1 MTLSGGPLERRSMS
15 DEAFVRLQDAI
26 ISGELQP
33 GERLRDYEL
42 AERLGTS
49 KTPIRHA
56 LDRLADNGLVEMQRN
71 RYTRVAPIDLER
83 VRNAVDLFG
92 DIWIGSVRHVMP
104 VIQDDDVA
112 YLVEL
117 ADDMAASV
125 QERDIIAFG
134 AGLRSAA
141 TGFARIEGNA
151 TRANS
156 IERLGPQIRRFT
168 QHAKDAVDWS
178 AVEEFVGAIREATSE
193 RDAVKT
199 RAVLVTFFDETL
211 PAIIDRAEQSGLAE
225 ISGGSTADE
234 RGRRHT
240 AVALV
245 ASRGYGVR
253 RWTSRGNSVTSRT
266 LAASTRRPTQRSSPM
281 AKPPWGGIPCANASR

>member
-26 ISGELQP
+26 ISGELLP

-71 RYTRVAPIDLER
+71 RYTRVAPIDLDR

-104 VIQDDDVA
+104 VMQDDDVS
-112 YLVEL
+112 YLIEL
-117 ADDMAASV
+117 TDEMAASAKS
-125 QERDIIAFG
+125 RDVIAFG
-134 AGLRSAA
+134 AALRGAA

-151 TRANS
+151 ARATI
-156 IERLGPQIRRFT
+156 IERLGPQIRRFS
-168 QHAKDAVDWS
+168 QHSKDAFDWA
-178 AVEEFVGAIREATSE
+178 AVGEFVTAIRAALKK
-193 RDAVKT
+193 RDAVET
-199 RAVLVTFFDETL
+199 RAVLVTLFDEVF
-211 PAIIDRAEQSGLAE
+211 PGIIDRAEAAGL
-225 ISGGSTADE
+225 
-234 RGRRHT
+234 
-240 AVALV
+240 VPP
-245 ASRGYGVR
+245 
-253 RWTSRGNSVTSRT
+253 T
-266 LAASTRRPTQRSSPM
+266 LD
-281 AKPPWGGIPCANASR
+281 

>member
-125 QERDIIAFG
+125 QARDIIAFG
-134 AGLRSAA
+134 AALRSAA

-199 RAVLVTFFDETL
+199 RAVLVSFFDDTL

-225 ISGGSTADE
+225 
-234 RGRRHT
+234 
-240 AVALV
+240 
-245 ASRGYGVR
+245 
-253 RWTSRGNSVTSRT
+253 TSE
-266 LAASTRRPTQRSSPM
+266 
-281 AKPPWGGIPCANASR
+281 